1 MAQQEITAGN
11 TTDFLRKINENFTEL
26 FGLSEYFRIIY
37 TGTGEPSPLDGMP
50 GDIYIQYED
59 ET

>member
-1 MAQQEITAGN
+1 MERKVISEG
-11 TTDFLRKINENFTEL
+11 TTTKFLENINHNFKEL
-26 FGLSEYFRIIY
+26 FDNFRIIY